1 MGQVLHK
8 SATTTHRIRQ
18 EIQEAKESINAL
30 AKRFNINPKTV
41 SKWKNRVNV
50 DDLACG
56 SKKGQ
61 GSVLSEKEEWII
73 VETRTKSLLALDDL
87 YDVLKPEIA
96 ALTRSNLHRCL
107 QRHGIS
113 RLEDLL
119 PEEEKK
125 TTKTFKSYEPGYV
138 HIDTAQINLGK
149 EKWYLF
155 VAIDRATRY
164 AYIEVHDNKTMQSAT
179 EFLETVLVQYP
190 FTIYKILTDNGMEFS
205 YNPLP
210 ECTKPK
216 DKVHPFVALCK
227 QNNIEHR
234 TTLVKHPWTNGMV
247 EAMNKKIKAN
257 TIKRFYYENI
267 TVLKEHLYSYLL
279 NYNFNLKLR
288 ALGRLTPFEKIQ
300 RYFEEKP
307 ELFKTNLYHLSMG
320 SNS

>member
-113 RLEDLL
+113 R
-119 PEEEKK
+119 
-125 TTKTFKSYEPGYV
+125 
-138 HIDTAQINLGK
+138 
-149 EKWYLF
+149 
-155 VAIDRATRY
+155 
-164 AYIEVHDNKTMQSAT
+164 
-179 EFLETVLVQYP
+179 
-190 FTIYKILTDNGMEFS
+190 
-205 YNPLP
+205 
-210 ECTKPK
+210 
-216 DKVHPFVALCK
+216 
-227 QNNIEHR
+227 
-234 TTLVKHPWTNGMV
+234 
-247 EAMNKKIKAN
+247 
-257 TIKRFYYENI
+257 
-267 TVLKEHLYSYLL
+267 
-279 NYNFNLKLR
+279 
-288 ALGRLTPFEKIQ
+288 
-300 RYFEEKP
+300 
-307 ELFKTNLYHLSMG
+307 
-320 SNS
+320 